1 MNVRAWKSLRYPT
14 PVILEQPEANEVWLT
29 VPLPQS
35 NTDGVQNVG
44 DNVDDY
50 VGDNVGDGPENVTY
64 KPENVG
70 TTISDNS
77 NTSINKG
84 TEKGTE
90 DLYAPI
96 PSELLGALSDVQL
109 QIIRAINETPDISLS
124 DLARSLHKTVKAIRV
139 QRKKLEESG
148 IIMEHVGA
156 QKNGVWKI
164 RINRM

>member
-1 MNVRAWKSLRYPT
+1 MNLKAWKSLRYPT
-14 PVILEQPEANEVWLT
+14 PVILEQPEVNEVWLT
-29 VPLPQS
+29 LPLTQL
-35 NTDGVQNVG
+35 NTDEARN
-44 DNVDDY
+44 
-50 VGDNVGDGPENVTY
+50 VGDNVGDKDVTD

-70 TTISDNS
+70 VTISDDS
-77 NTSINKG
+77 NTSLKKG

-109 QIIRAINETPDISLS
+109 QIIKEINETPDISLS
-124 DLARSLHKTVKAIRV
+124 DLARRLHKTVKSIRV

-164 RINRM
+164 RINQI